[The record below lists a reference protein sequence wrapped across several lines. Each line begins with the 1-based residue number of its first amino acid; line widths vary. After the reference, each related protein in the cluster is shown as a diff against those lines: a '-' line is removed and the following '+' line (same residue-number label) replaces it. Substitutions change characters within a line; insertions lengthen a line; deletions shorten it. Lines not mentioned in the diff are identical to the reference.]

1 MRIKSSYNDYKKI
14 LTTVIYCYML
24 NITVRKGGKNEYYY

>member
-1 MRIKSSYNDYKKI
+1 LQKLKNI
-14 LTTVIYCYML
+14 LTTVIYCYIL